1 MADDGPIVVLER
13 VTKRFGSVVAVDDV
27 SLEVRRGE
35 FVSLVGPSGCGKTT
49 TLRMIGG
56 FEEPTAGRVFI
67 EGRDVSGVP
76 PNRRSTNMCFQRY
89 ALFPHLNVFDNVA
102 YGLRVRKRQRW
113 EIVERVSRALELVDL
128 AGFELRRVHELSG
141 GQSQRVAL
149 ARALVNEPSVLLL
162 DEPLGALDLKLRRQM
177 QIELRRIQHALGTTF
192 IYVTHDQEEALAMSS
207 RIFIMNQGRVV
218 QEGAPAEVYSQPA
231 NEFAASFVGESN
243 LLRVTATGP
252 REGSWGD
259 VKVEMN
265 VGSAP
270 PGSEMLVSLRPE
282 RIALQPAEEPSGAPN
297 RARGRI
303 REAIFLGPLVRY
315 LVEVADR
322 YTLRVVHLSS
332 GGRTFREGD
341 EVLAEWQADDM
352 VEVSGA

>member
-1 MADDGPIVVLER
+1 MADGGPIVALDR

-56 FEEPTAGRVFI
+56 FEEPTTGRIFI
-67 EGRDVSGVP
+67 EGRAVSGVP

-89 ALFPHLNVFDNVA
+89 ALFPHLNVFDNIA

-207 RIFIMNQGRVV
+207 RIFIMNQGRIV
-218 QEGAPAEVYSQPA
+218 QEGTPDEIYSQPA

-243 LLRVTATGP
+243 LLRVTVTGA
-252 REGSWGD
+252 REASWGD
-259 VKVEMN
+259 LKVQMN
-265 VGSAP
+265 VGNAG
-270 PGSEMLVSLRPE
+270 PGSEIVVSLRPE
-282 RIALQPAEEPSGAPN
+282 RIVLRPAGEPSDTPN
-297 RARGRI
+297 RARGKV

-315 LVEVADR
+315 LVDLQGGHMV
-322 YTLRVVHLSS
+322 RVVHLSS

-341 EVLAEWQADDM
+341 EVLAQWQAQDM
-352 VEVSGA
+352 VEVANT